1 MQEKLR
7 GRQRA
12 RTLTARSE
20 ISTGLPAS
28 RFLPS
33 HFWLILVSALL
44 PRACLQVSQLRWSRT
59 HTHTHSYC
67 GDIHAASVPRQALCL
82 YPELEIKAR
91 SFTLFF
97 LFITESPTGM
107 CLRMK
112 TIMWGWNIWILKE
125 SSPEQED
132 ALLALSD
139 CGRTLTLSAPQ
150 SGFGWLKPSNLIW
163 PEHNWNI
170 PKLVKR
176 YWEQS
181 PGCAAESRPWGALA
195 WLIHRQL
202 QSPYLTLTRR
212 CETVCFL
219 APK

>member
-1 MQEKLR
+1 MLSCHVHVCKFHSSDEA
-7 GRQRA
+7 G
-12 RTLTARSE
+12 
-20 ISTGLPAS
+20 
-28 RFLPS
+28 
-33 HFWLILVSALL
+33 
-44 PRACLQVSQLRWSRT
+44 

-112 TIMWGWNIWILKE
+112 IIMWGWNIWILKE

-212 CETVCFL
+212 CKTVCFL

>member
-33 HFWLILVSALL
+33 HFWLILVSASFT
-44 PRACLQVSQLRWSRT
+44 AQMKQET

-139 CGRTLTLSAPQ
+139 CGHTLTLSAPQ
-150 SGFGWLKPSNLIW
+150 SASVDWNPLIWFDRSTIGISQSWWNDTENNHLVVQLNRGHEGPSCDRFIDSSNRLIW
-163 PEHNWNI
+163 P
-170 PKLVKR
+170 
-176 YWEQS
+176 
-181 PGCAAESRPWGALA
+181 
-195 WLIHRQL
+195 
-202 QSPYLTLTRR
+202 
-212 CETVCFL
+212 
-219 APK
+219 